1 MCETVWDGTDRFM
14 ATLLENLPYISEDE
28 EEPAKFTDGDSES
41 GSSDCYDATQS
52 SDGDVLQGSNGNEDQ
67 GGVVINGA

>member
-14 ATLLENLPYISEDE
+14 VTLLENLPYISEDE
-28 EEPAKFTDGDSES
+28 EELAEFTDGDSES
-41 GSSDCYDATQS
+41 GSSDCYDSTQS